1 MSLLRS
7 LGPLAGPSRPTH
19 ALLSFTTMP
28 NALAGPSRVTRLPAA
43 SPFSSSAP
51 VEKLKSH
58 SGTKKRFSPT
68 ASGLWKRGQAG
79 KQHLNTGFSA
89 SRINRLGKIA
99 YATKTQ
105 VSEVG

>member
-7 LGPLAGPSRPTH
+7 LRPLAGPSRPTH
-19 ALLSFTTMP
+19 ALPCFTASP

-58 SGTKKRFSPT
+58 SGTKKRFFPT
-68 ASGLWKRGQAG
+68 ASGLGQAG

-89 SRINRLGKIA
+89 SRINRLGKTA

-105 VSEVG
+105 VSEAGQ